1 MTKDI
6 IIENKME
13 LSENGP
19 FLMRQVVLKPRTAKE
34 AVEVLKDA
42 IAKDQ
47 NLQLIV
53 TPRVD
58 KGRKAYFYIGVRK
71 DRQEVDFKLPV
82 SKETRNY
89 VLAHLN
95 GEQVLP
101 EISTYEP
108 ETVASAD
115 EAAWFENLEDH
126 LRDMNAVGKEKV
138 EITDNA
144 SYLKVTYKMRNGKI
158 SIEKGVVESLFSL
171 LGID

>member
-1 MTKDI
+1 MSKNITIQNRK
-6 IIENKME
+6 E

-82 SKETRNY
+82 SRDTRNY
-89 VLAHLN
+89 VLAYLN
-95 GEQVLP
+95 GEQSLP
-101 EISTYEP
+101 EINSFDP

-115 EAAWFENLEDH
+115 EAAWVETIEDQ
-126 LRDMNAVGKEKV
+126 LREMNAVGKERV
-138 EITDNA
+138 EMTDDA
-144 SYLKVTYKMRNGKI
+144 SYLKVTYKMRNGKV
-158 SIEKGVVESLFSL
+158 SFDKGVVESLFAL
-171 LGID
+171 LGIS

>member
-1 MTKDI
+1 MVKSI
-6 IIENKME
+6 SIENRKGP
-13 LSENGP
+13 SENGP
-19 FLMRQVVLKPRTAKE
+19 FLMRQVVLKPRTAEE
-34 AVEVLKDA
+34 AVELLKDA
-42 IAKDQ
+42 ISKDN

-82 SKETRNY
+82 SKETRNF
-89 VLAHLN
+89 VLAYLN

-101 EISTYEP
+101 EISSCEP

-126 LRDMNAVGKEKV
+126 LRDMNAIGKEKV
-138 EITDNA
+138 EITDSA
-144 SYLKVTYKMRNGKI
+144 SYLKVTYKMRNGKV
-158 SIEKGVVESLFSL
+158 SIDKGVVESLFSL